1 MPEATSLAWVK
12 EWATKRLPLN
22 NELRDAILSE
32 DHNVLPAWEAL
43 IKIEVYSR
51 MLDAKAKRMSG

>member
-1 MPEATSLAWVK
+1 MK